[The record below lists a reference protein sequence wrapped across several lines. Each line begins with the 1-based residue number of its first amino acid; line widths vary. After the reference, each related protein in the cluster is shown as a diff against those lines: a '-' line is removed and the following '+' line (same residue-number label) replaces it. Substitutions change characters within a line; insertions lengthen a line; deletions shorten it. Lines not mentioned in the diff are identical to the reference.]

1 MSERRKMY
9 VVKKTISNNE
19 NVRSLIVVGLMTEKN
34 VRRFNFEKDAC
45 LVGKK
50 GELTADVIFRNKVRE
65 KTLKIGYAICSTEDK
80 YDENLGISIAKKR
93 AKRSPV
99 GMVSTTSFTML
110 QDDQCNALVE
120 NEANFIEKNLD
131 KYIKK

>member
-1 MSERRKMY
+1 MSERRKTY
-9 VVKKTISNNE
+9 IVKKNVTNNE

-34 VRRFNFEKDAC
+34 VRKFNFEKDAC
-45 LVGKK
+45 LIGNK

-65 KTLKIGYAICSTEDK
+65 KTLKIGYAICSSEDE
-80 YDENLGISIAKKR
+80 YNENVGVAIAKKR
-93 AKRSPV
+93 AKKSPV
-99 GMVSTTSFTML
+99 GVVSTTSFTML